1 MTSTEARQLMQSAYE
16 NRYTWD
22 QNFPGYTTDVQFKIG
37 DQVYT
42 GKAKVN
48 SDLSA
53 EVMDISDQ
61 EALKA
66 IKSQLFEVAIH
77 RIRRSFGETHGKNTF
92 EFGETDSTGAIEIIV
107 GGKSEGDRYK
117 LRDNEVCMVHR
128 HIHGIVVTIDTQSS
142 HDTGEGY
149 LSHQYH
155 SVYRDPKTGEV
166 KGEQDYDDIYE
177 KHGGYQILTSRT
189 IKAIENGQPI
199 VSEFSFSNIKLLQP
213 ALV

>member
-22 QNFPGYTTDVQFKIG
+22 QNFPGYTADVQFKVG
-37 DQVYT
+37 DQAYT

-53 EVMDISDQ
+53 EVMDISDE

-77 RIRRSFGETHGKNTF
+77 RIRRSFAETHGKNTF

-117 LRDNEVCMVHR
+117 LRNNEVCMVHR

-177 KHGGYQILTSRT
+177 KHDAYQILTSRT
-189 IKAIENGQPI
+189 IKAIENGQPV